1 MPRLPRQG
9 VVNNRLRYYAVVD
22 TNVLVSALL
31 SKKDDAATVQ
41 VFQRIL
47 AGDVIPLYSN
57 ETMAEY
63 REVLARRKFKFERA
77 LIDYVLSAIE
87 KFGIMVTP
95 SPTGTILPDMD
106 DLPFYEIV
114 MERIENNP
122 YLVTGNIK
130 HFPNERFVV
139 TPSEFL
145 AIINN

>member
-1 MPRLPRQG
+1 
-9 VVNNRLRYYAVVD
+9 
-22 TNVLVSALL
+22 
-31 SKKDDAATVQ
+31 
-41 VFQRIL
+41 
-47 AGDVIPLYSN
+47 
-57 ETMAEY
+57 
-63 REVLARRKFKFERA
+63 
-77 LIDYVLSAIE
+77 
-87 KFGIMVTP
+87 MVTP